1 MRTKVGSMLD
11 LQQPAALDVTCQ
23 LIVTRKTASSVF
35 VFERGRFI
43 EERRLIILFYIL
55 KAKLFIL
62 LMN

>member
-1 MRTKVGSMLD
+1 MLD

-23 LIVTRKTASSVF
+23 LIVTRKTASSVV